1 MRKKGLQEEGAK
13 MITTRKRLPKFNWN
27 RESSTSMNEYS
38 ILMKMLT
45 RTGDPIG
52 AGVDDMLDVL
62 GYPENTGRHVL
73 FQRLGKLHRRIEP
86 IGLAIRHNPVSH
98 VFYIDTDTRKE
109 IMLEDTPLPDR
120 LAATLLVVITLA
132 YQEGGWVSIDRI
144 RQFRRKARRSVVTD
158 LRELSEMGYIDVDTR
173 AGNARPGTRVAFEID
188 YEGFFR
194 KLAQS
199 KTE

>member
-1 MRKKGLQEEGAK
+1 
-13 MITTRKRLPKFNWN
+13 
-27 RESSTSMNEYS
+27 MNEYS

-52 AGVDDMLDVL
+52 AGVDDMLDAL
-62 GYPENTGRHVL
+62 GFPEDIGRHVL
-73 FQRLGKLHRRIEP
+73 FQRLGELHRKLEP
-86 IGLAIRHNPVSH
+86 VGLSIRHNPVSH
-98 VFYIDTDTRKE
+98 VFYIDTDPSGD
-109 IMLEDTPLPDR
+109 ILLEDSPLPDR

-158 LRELSEMGYIDVDTR
+158 LRELADMGYIEADIK
-173 AGNARPGTRVAFEID
+173 GGKARPGTRVAFEID
-188 YEGFFR
+188 YEAFFR

-199 KTE
+199 KPE

>member
-1 MRKKGLQEEGAK
+1 
-13 MITTRKRLPKFNWN
+13 
-27 RESSTSMNEYS
+27 MNEYS

-52 AGVDDMLDVL
+52 AGVDDMLDAL
-62 GYPENTGRHVL
+62 GYPENIGRHVL
-73 FQRLGKLHRRIEP
+73 FQRLGELHSRIEP

-98 VFYIDTDTRKE
+98 VFYIDTDPRKE
-109 IMLEDTPLPDR
+109 ILLEDTPLPDR

-158 LRELSEMGYIDVDTR
+158 LRELGEMGYIDVDTR
-173 AGNARPGTRVAFEID
+173 AGKARPGTRVAFEID

-199 KTE
+199 KPE

>member
-1 MRKKGLQEEGAK
+1 
-13 MITTRKRLPKFNWN
+13 
-27 RESSTSMNEYS
+27 MNEYS
-38 ILMKMLT
+38 ILMKLLT

-52 AGVDDMLDVL
+52 AGVDDMLDAL
-62 GYPENTGRHVL
+62 GYPENTGRHQL
-73 FQRLGKLHRRIEP
+73 FQRLGELQNRIEP

-98 VFYIDTDTRKE
+98 VFYIDTDPRKE

-144 RQFRRKARRSVVTD
+144 RQFRRKARRSVITD

-173 AGNARPGTRVAFEID
+173 AGKARPGSRVAFEID

-199 KTE
+199 KPE